1 MLQEKGL
8 EKHIMAKVHERR
20 RKDEQKYGWIC
31 ELYSMLHDN
40 LDCII

>member
-8 EKHIMAKVHERR
+8 EKHIMAKAHER
-20 RKDEQKYGWIC
+20 RKDEQKYGWIW
-31 ELYSMLHDN
+31 ELYSMLHHN